1 MNNIVLARVD
11 NRLVHGQIVVYWS
24 KEVEPHRI
32 AIVDEVIAKDDAM
45 KMIYK
50 LAAPKNYKMSILPP
64 RKFIDNLNSGKYGN
78 ERILVL
84 FQSVERAYQA
94 IEMGLEIESLQ
105 LGNCPRTE
113 ETFAACDYIFLTEKD
128 YTLLEALSGKGQKI
142 YMQSTPGDR
151 RIPFETVIGKH
162 NNTKK

>member
-24 KEVEPHRI
+24 KEVMPDRL
-32 AIVDEVIAKDDAM
+32 AIIDEGIAKDADM

-64 RKFIDNLNSGKYGN
+64 QKFIDNLNAGKYGT
-78 ERILVL
+78 EKILVL
-84 FQSVERAYQA
+84 FKSIEGAAEA
-94 IEMGLEIESLQ
+94 IRQGLKVDSLQ

-113 ETFAACDYIFLTEKD
+113 KTFALCDYIFVTDRDFE
-128 YTLLEALSGKGQKI
+128 LLKEMHDAGQKI
-142 YMQSTPGDR
+142 YIQGTPSDR
-151 RIPFETVIGKH
+151 KLEFEGVMDKR
-162 NNTKK
+162 KR

>member
-24 KEVEPHRI
+24 KEVQPQRI
-32 AIVDEVIAKDDAM
+32 AIVDEAIAKDDAM

-64 RKFIDNLNSGKYGN
+64 QKFIDNLHAGKYGD

-84 FQSVERAYQA
+84 FQSVKEACRT
-94 IEMGLEIESLQ
+94 IEMGLEVESLQ

-113 ETFAACDYIFLTEKD
+113 KTFAACDYIFLTEED
-128 YTLLEALSGKGQKI
+128 YSLLKKLSDQGQKI
-142 YMQSTPGDR
+142 YMQNTPSDR
-151 RIPFETVIGKH
+151 KIQFESV
-162 NNTKK
+162 TKK

>member
-50 LAAPKNYKMSILPP
+50 LAAPK
-64 RKFIDNLNSGKYGN
+64 D
-78 ERILVL
+78 
-84 FQSVERAYQA
+84 
-94 IEMGLEIESLQ
+94 
-105 LGNCPRTE
+105 
-113 ETFAACDYIFLTEKD
+113 
-128 YTLLEALSGKGQKI
+128 
-142 YMQSTPGDR
+142 
-151 RIPFETVIGKH
+151 
-162 NNTKK
+162 